1 MQNVE
6 ARVVSSTTNTTP
18 LRFLTGKYFVHAC
31 AVTCLPSVQQGSEA
45 HAQPWL
51 SGRLREVSIN
61 RMGINT
67 ITLGPVV
74 AEYLE
79 PSHDG
84 NTHA

>member
-1 MQNVE
+1 MSGIQ
-6 ARVVSSTTNTTP
+6 R
-18 LRFLTGKYFVHAC
+18 
-31 AVTCLPSVQQGSEA
+31 GSGA

-51 SGRLREVSIN
+51 SGRLTRVSIDK
-61 RMGINT
+61 MGINT
-67 ITLGPVV
+67 VTLGPVV